1 METIDKSYVYL
12 SSNICFNTPR
22 GKMTTQTTLRERKTY
37 IPKTTNVND
46 LIKQVKVS
54 EKKEKI
60 RVLVFG
66 SLTAVTLS
74 TLAIVIMFS

>member
-1 METIDKSYVYL
+1 
-12 SSNICFNTPR
+12 
-22 GKMTTQTTLRERKTY
+22 MTTHTTLKERKTY

-46 LIKQVKVS
+46 LIKQAKAS

>member
-1 METIDKSYVYL
+1 MLILK
-12 SSNICFNTPR
+12 
-22 GKMTTQTTLRERKTY
+22 ERKTY